1 MVSDLLREV
10 PLGFLINAD
19 FACFKCGE
27 KATLL
32 KIILF
37 HQGENRVRGFA
48 FQTLITLK
56 SKHTSALLGV
66 ALEKN
71 LLVAKFEVTHS
82 GRGI

>member
-1 MVSDLLREV
+1 ME
-10 PLGFLINAD
+10 I
-19 FACFKCGE
+19 

-37 HQGENRVRGFA
+37 HQGENRITDFS

-66 ALEKN
+66 SPEKN
-71 LLVAKFEVTHS
+71 LLVAKFEITHS
-82 GRGI
+82 DTEILDSDMLFSRSRCIVQSLVCV